1 VYRNTPRNQVIPE
14 NGGGETQAAKLV
26 LLIRPASTEDQDR
39 RLRQAGPHLT
49 GFRQIGD
56 RKPPDTLTPKSPHH
70 SVDPVTVSLGFDYGD
85 DVSGSHQAPDSRSI
99 VAQTR
104 QRDLHPSA
112 LQNSSLSL

>member
-1 VYRNTPRNQVIPE
+1 
-14 NGGGETQAAKLV
+14 
-26 LLIRPASTEDQDR
+26 
-39 RLRQAGPHLT
+39 
-49 GFRQIGD
+49 
-56 RKPPDTLTPKSPHH
+56 
-70 SVDPVTVSLGFDYGD
+70 VTVSLGFDYGD